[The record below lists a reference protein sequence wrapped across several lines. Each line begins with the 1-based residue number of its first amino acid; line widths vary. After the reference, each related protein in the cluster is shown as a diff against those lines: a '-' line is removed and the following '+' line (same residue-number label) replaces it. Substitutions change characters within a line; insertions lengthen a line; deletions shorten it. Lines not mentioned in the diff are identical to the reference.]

1 MVSDHGLIY
10 KMSKSGELLITKIK
24 TFYYFHLDYKTACFF
39 LIVLLLYSRRV
50 RVWASCGKLCKRVG
64 INLTGTCLLRVHKI
78 EKLYFNYSFL
88 SRSLLSS
95 L

>member
-24 TFYYFHLDYKTACFF
+24 NFYYFHLDYKTACFF
-39 LIVLLLYSRRV
+39 LIVLLLYSHRV
-50 RVWASCGKLCKRVG
+50 MVLCAKLCKRVG

-78 EKLYFNYSFL
+78 EKLYFNY
-88 SRSLLSS
+88 
-95 L
+95 